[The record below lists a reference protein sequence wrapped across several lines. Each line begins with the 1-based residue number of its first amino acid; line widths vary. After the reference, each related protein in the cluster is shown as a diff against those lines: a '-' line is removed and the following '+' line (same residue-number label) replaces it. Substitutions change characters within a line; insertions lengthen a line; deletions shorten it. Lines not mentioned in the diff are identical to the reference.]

1 MEWTME
7 DVDKLV
13 EIILKKGIKDGDLD
27 EFIELDARDIQI
39 YRAGILQGMANMGI
53 LAEHAMEKEK
63 RNE

>member
-39 YRAGILQGMANMGI
+39 YRAGILQGMFCMGT
-53 LAEHAMEKEK
+53 LAEHAMEKRK
-63 RNE
+63 TNE